1 MNETNKKFLPGT
13 WLFLVLLHVIPFQLF
28 AQDDLMEIL
37 EESKEEEVILIDNTF
52 KGTRLINGHTVEVRD
67 KGVLNFTIMHR
78 FGRINSG
85 AYEFFGLDDANI
97 RLGLDYSITDNLT
110 IGIGRSSF
118 NKVYDG
124 FLKYRVLRQSRGAE
138 KFPVTVTLNG
148 GVAIETLRSP
158 DPEVTIPFDQKLSYL
173 AQVLIARKFGEAV
186 SLQLMP
192 TLIHRNYVELQ
203 GEENTSFAL
212 GVGGRVRISKGMAL
226 TAEYYPRLTGNDVEN
241 IYNSLSIGLDIETG
255 GHVFQLMFTNSR
267 QMVEKGFI
275 TETDGKWD
283 NGDIHFG
290 FNISRVFYLGSK
302 KKPENW

>member
-1 MNETNKKFLPGT
+1 MNQTKTGIWPGT
-13 WLFLVLLHVIPFQLF
+13 WFFLVIIYILPFQSI

-37 EESKEEEVILIDNTF
+37 EENKEEEVVLVDNTF
-52 KGTRLINGHTVEVRD
+52 KGTRLINGHSVEVND

-85 AYEFFGLDDANI
+85 AYDFFGLDNANI
-97 RLGLDYSITDNLT
+97 RLGLDYSITNNLT
-110 IGIGRSSF
+110 VGIGRSSF

-124 FLKYRVLRQSRGAE
+124 FVKYRVLRQSSGKV

-148 GVAIETLRSP
+148 GVSIETLRSP
-158 DPEVTIPFDQKLSYL
+158 DPEVSIPFDQKLSYL
-173 AQVLIARKFGEAV
+173 AQVLIARKFGEAI
-186 SLQLMP
+186 SIQLMP
-192 TLIHRNYVELQ
+192 TLIHRNFVDLP
-203 GEENTSFAL
+203 GEKNTTLAL
-212 GVGGRVRISKGMAL
+212 GAGGRVKISKRIAL
-226 TAEYYPRLTGNDVEN
+226 TAEYYPMLTGNDVDN
-241 IYNSLSIGLDIETG
+241 IYNSLSIGFDIETG

-275 TETDGKWD
+275 TETDGEWG

-302 KKPENW
+302 KKPESW